1 MALGEMV
8 ARYVFRAEWA
18 CGGFDENGIVG
29 LTVSTPILA
38 NERSRNP
45 VTRLDRYVLT
55 LFLRTV
61 FIIFCSLGGVFAVF
75 HAFTSMDELVRQ
87 AKTGEDFGRF
97 LLLFFGPFLLL
108 LFDWTAAIVAV
119 MAMLFTVGWLRRSG
133 ELTAI
138 LSAGVSHGR
147 LLRPI
152 LAASFALV
160 LVQLV
165 NRECV
170 IPRFQDSLAMKAK
183 DLTEDREQAVQ
194 PRYDRTTGVLLSASS
209 LKTQSSELTRP
220 NLTLYDDYPTF
231 GDALRSESAVWEPG
245 SDGPPSGHGRP
256 SGYRLRGVERPA
268 DVDSLSS
275 VAIGDRPVLLTRRDH
290 PWLQPGECF
299 VVTTIDPDLLQTKAT
314 ATKMASVREL
324 ARRVRNPAVHSSTSL
339 RVLLHERI
347 LRPPLDL
354 ILVMLALP
362 LTVNRK
368 GKGLFVLIGAAIG
381 LVLLFFFVKTV
392 AGMLGSNGYLL
403 TPAIAAWVPLLVLGP
418 AAYVRF
424 RDVQTA

>member
-1 MALGEMV
+1 M
-8 ARYVFRAEWA
+8 
-18 CGGFDENGIVG
+18 
-29 LTVSTPILA
+29 
-38 NERSRNP
+38 
-45 VTRLDRYVLT
+45 TRLDRYVLT

-61 FIIFCSLGGVFAVF
+61 LIIFCSLGGVFAVF

-87 AKTGEDFGRF
+87 AKTGDDFWRF

-152 LAASFALV
+152 LAASFVLV
-160 LVQLV
+160 IVQLV
-165 NRECV
+165 NREWV

-209 LKTQSSELTRP
+209 LRTQSSELTRP

-231 GDALRSESAVWEPG
+231 GDALRAESAVWEPG
-245 SDGPPSGHGRP
+245 ADGRP
-256 SGYRLRGVERPA
+256 SGYRLRGVDRPA

-290 PWLQPGECF
+290 PWLRSGECF

-324 ARRVRNPAVHSSTSL
+324 AGRVRNPAVHSSTSL
-339 RVLLHERI
+339 RVFLHERI

-362 LTVNRK
+362 LAVNRK

-418 AAYVRF
+418 LAYVRF

>member
-1 MALGEMV
+1 MK
-8 ARYVFRAEWA
+8 FRPRP
-18 CGGFDENGIVG
+18 
-29 LTVSTPILA
+29 L
-38 NERSRNP
+38 NEVRPPPPTEERPRSP

-61 FIIFCSLGGVFAVF
+61 LIILCSLGGVFAVF

-87 AKTGEDFGRF
+87 AKSGEEFGRF
-97 LLLFFGPFLLL
+97 LLSFFGPFLLL

-152 LAASFALV
+152 LIASVVLV
-160 LVQLV
+160 IVQLV

-183 DLTEDREQAVQ
+183 DLREDREQAVQ
-194 PRYDRTTGVLLSASS
+194 PRYDRSTGVLLSASS
-209 LKTQSSELTRP
+209 LKTQTSELIRP
-220 NLTLYDDYPTF
+220 NLTLYGDYPTF
-231 GDALRSESAVWEPG
+231 GDALRAESAVWDAG
-245 SDGPPSGHGRP
+245 SDGRP
-256 SGYRLRGVERPA
+256 SGYRLRGVDRPA

-275 VAIGDRPVLLTRRDH
+275 VAIGDRPVLMTRRDH
-290 PWLQPGECF
+290 PWLESGECF
-299 VVTTIDPDLLQTKAT
+299 VATTIDPDLLQTKAT

-362 LTVNRK
+362 LAVNRK

-381 LVLLFFFVKTV
+381 LVLLFFFVKTA
-392 AGMLGSNGYLL
+392 AGMLGGNGYLFS
-403 TPAIAAWVPLLVLGP
+403 PAIAAWVPLVVLGP
-418 AAYVRF
+418 VAYVRF